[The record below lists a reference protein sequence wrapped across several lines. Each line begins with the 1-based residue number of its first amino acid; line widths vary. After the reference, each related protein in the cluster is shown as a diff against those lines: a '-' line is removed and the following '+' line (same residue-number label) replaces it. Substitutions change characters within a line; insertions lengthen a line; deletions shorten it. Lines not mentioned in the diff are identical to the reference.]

1 MIRDNEQVNVFDI
14 ERILGDLPLDLI
26 KENITTQVSD
36 PLTYPSNYCDEVYE
50 AFDEAKDEVGHI
62 DDHKAELEGERN
74 LFTNFLLQELESKFD
89 LGMDISSMYD
99 NEIETLVRYCY
110 EFFVIR
116 FRDNMN
122 SFLLNYILSNKMSLS
137 SLFDDEYKRK
147 DVTTMNMKKQLDS
160 REDILILSNLPDV
173 INYIL
178 SQEISNEDFL
188 NLSVED
194 GELVG
199 EQIKEANASF
209 KLAGNFVANII
220 DEIKFTH
227 NDDIDE
233 FCSNIRLDIMEML
246 TQDDEEINFQ

>member
-14 ERILGDLPLDLI
+14 ERILGDLPLELI
-26 KENITTQVSD
+26 KENITTQITD
-36 PLTYPSNYCDEVYE
+36 PLTYPSNYCDEVYD

-62 DDHKAELEGERN
+62 DEYRAELEGERN
-74 LFTNFLLQELESKFD
+74 SFTNFLLQEMETKFD
-89 LGMDISSMYD
+89 LGVDTNSMYD
-99 NEIETLVRYCY
+99 SEIESLVRNCY

-122 SFLLNYILSNKMSLS
+122 SFLLNYILSNKMTIS

-178 SQEISNEDFL
+178 NQDITNEDFL
-188 NLSVED
+188 NLAVED
-194 GELVG
+194 GEYVG
-199 EQIKEANASF
+199 EEIINANSSF
-209 KLAGNFVANII
+209 KLAGNFVASII

-246 TQDDEEINFQ
+246 TNDTEEINFQ